1 MLVPDAAD
9 DVTAMRLRRLASLVP
24 GRCYMALTLRRR
36 PRDFL
41 RLHDRANLAA
51 QPGVPT
57 VATNDVLFHHPERR
71 MLQDVMTCIREGRTI
86 DDVGFAK
93 NRHADR
99 YLKPPEEMARLF
111 RLWPEAVARSAELA
125 ARC

>member
-41 RLHDRANLAA
+41 RLHDLANLAA
-51 QPGVPT
+51 QAGVPT

-71 MLQDVMTCIREGRTI
+71 MLQDVMTCILQCRTI
-86 DDVGFAK
+86 ADVGCATK
-93 NRHADR
+93 RHADPS
-99 YLKPPEEMARLF
+99 LHPPQEMARTF
-111 RLWPEAVARSAELA
+111 PPSP
-125 ARC
+125 